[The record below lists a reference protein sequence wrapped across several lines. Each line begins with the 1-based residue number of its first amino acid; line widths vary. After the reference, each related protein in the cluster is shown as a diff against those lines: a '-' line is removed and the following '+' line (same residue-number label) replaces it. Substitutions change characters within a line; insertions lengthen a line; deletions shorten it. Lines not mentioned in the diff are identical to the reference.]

1 MNTAAERMRM
11 RQIWHFRFAQF
22 FLVLCLFS
30 RKFYKV
36 CNKQLSLLLQQKSLK
51 EYAFFSLNFISLSG
65 KEIPKILA
73 AMQGVR
79 TSVSVIINR
88 CLLFSSSWH
97 RRLVVRMWCK
107 PSFFVHCGVAFVTPP
122 CTCRLVSMISRPY
135 GIQNSIK
142 SRWNTL
148 FPKAVRMIFSG
159 NRALG
164 VRRLWLNSQKGNT
177 FCRHNYDCFCWPSHI
192 LLLRKRIT
200 KPTQHEELREKKFA
214 RRARTRPKLSH
225 FL

>member
-1 MNTAAERMRM
+1 
-11 RQIWHFRFAQF
+11 
-22 FLVLCLFS
+22 
-30 RKFYKV
+30 
-36 CNKQLSLLLQQKSLK
+36 
-51 EYAFFSLNFISLSG
+51 
-65 KEIPKILA
+65 
-73 AMQGVR
+73 MQGVR

-107 PSFFVHCGVAFVTPP
+107 PSFFIHCGVASVTPP
-122 CTCRLVSMISRPY
+122 CTWLVSMISRPY

-159 NRALG
+159 NWALG
-164 VRRLWLNSQKGNT
+164 VWPLWLNPQKENT
-177 FCRHNYDCFCWPSHI
+177 FCRHNYDCLCWPSHI

-200 KPTQHEELREKKFA
+200 KVMQHEELREKEFA
-214 RRARTRPKLSH
+214 RRAWTRPKLSH